1 MHLKVTTLR
10 RFVFFFI
17 HICRYQTWSS
27 LNDIVY
33 FIIYL
38 YIPCRLYP
46 KGPITR
52 FHILYFNRHIRTTTF
67 NIRTLYSCSK
77 LNFELRR
84 GLRVTISYFIWSAM
98 VDFIDPSRKVYFK
111 FSNFCMRINPLNFIE
126 TSICL
131 LCRHLRE
138 WDHYRYRC
146 IIYVPLI

>member
-1 MHLKVTTLR
+1 MFFITPTHTSTYTNKYTEKKTLYCIIRLLKKDVYLKVTSLR

-84 GLRVTISYFIWSAM
+84 GLRVTISYFI
-98 VDFIDPSRKVYFK
+98 
-111 FSNFCMRINPLNFIE
+111 
-126 TSICL
+126 
-131 LCRHLRE
+131 
-138 WDHYRYRC
+138 
-146 IIYVPLI
+146 